1 MDIHVRR
8 ITNNHR
14 SSERHRGQEALDLV
28 ELQKNFAVVEFVR
41 IHFSPE
47 FVRIHFSLEF
57 VRIHFSLEFVRIHF
71 SPEFSRIQLPDR
83 GGLSRRSPYGMSFG

>member
-57 VRIHFSLEFVRIHF
+57 VRIHFS
-71 SPEFSRIQLPDR
+71 PEFSRIQLPDR

>member
-41 IHFSPE
+41 IHFS
-47 FVRIHFSLEF
+47 LEF
-57 VRIHFSLEFVRIHF
+57 SRIHF

-83 GGLSRRSPYGMSFG
+83 AGLSRRSPYGMSFG